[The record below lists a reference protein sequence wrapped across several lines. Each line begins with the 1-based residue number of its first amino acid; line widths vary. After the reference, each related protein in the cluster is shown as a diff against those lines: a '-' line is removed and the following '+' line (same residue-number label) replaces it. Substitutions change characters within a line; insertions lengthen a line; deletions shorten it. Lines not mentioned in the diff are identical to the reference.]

1 MHHLR
6 LLSSALSVAS
16 LLAAAACSSSG
27 DSDADAERDERLER
41 AKELCTTRCQLEV
54 AADCDATP
62 ENYLS
67 GCVALCSDKYRY
79 YGECDPELTALDT
92 CRVERGTYA
101 CDGDGFPVIGPIG
114 VCGNEGEDCTAC
126 TGSNLLSCL

>member
-1 MHHLR
+1 MHHVR
-6 LLSSALSVAS
+6 VLSCALSVVA
-16 LLAAAACSSSG
+16 LLATAACSSSG
-27 DSDADAERDERLER
+27 DADSDSPRDERLER
-41 AKELCTTRCQLEV
+41 AKELCTTRCELEI
-54 AADCDATP
+54 AADCDSTP

-79 YGECDPELTALDT
+79 YAECDAELTQLDT

-101 CDGDGFPVIGPIG
+101 CDGTGYPVIGPIG
-114 VCGNEGEDCTAC
+114 VCGSEGEDCTAC